1 MPYRVD
7 NWSNAIVEAIVIGVP
22 VVTTRDTACEEL
34 VHDPSRLH
42 GAGDAEEAAHAL
54 ERVFEWSEA
63 ARHART
69 TQARDELMREASL
82 DATLEGYSAL
92 ARRVVREG
100 AAATSSSTTSARRAM
115 FASCAALAATVATDA
130 SRQTL
135 YRQMVGQLLDRD
147 VRRVIVWGAGAKA
160 KSAVEELI
168 DAGIDIVAVTDA
180 NTALAGQQ
188 VAGYHVTPPSA
199 LRSVEADALFVA
211 VVGESAAV
219 LADARP
225 LLHPSVALAVCP
237 STAPITIAPS
247 RGIEEAEQGRPHAEC

>member
-1 MPYRVD
+1 MLFQ
-7 NWSNAIVEAIVIGVP
+7 
-22 VVTTRDTACEEL
+22 TTIAGSL
-34 VHDPSRLH
+34 PKPSWLAEPNRLW
-42 GAGDAEEAAHAL
+42 APWRLTGDDLAAAK
-54 ERVFEWSEA
+54 R
-63 ARHART
+63 
-69 TQARDELMREASL
+69 
-82 DATLEGYSAL
+82 DATVL
-92 ARRVVREG
+92 
-100 AAATSSSTTSARRAM
+100 
-115 FASCAALAATVATDA
+115 
-130 SRQTL
+130 
-135 YRQMVGQLLDRD
+135 
-147 VRRVIVWGAGAKA
+147 VIK
-160 KSAVEELI
+160 EQE